1 MVVISA
7 MGLQLRCYRVQQVGM
22 GLSVDFTAQDLLGAL
37 HRKRGDLLPQFLFG
51 TEHFLI
57 DLRFCRDYDPL
68 AFGLGLAFR
77 LFDDLSCSFLGLRKN
92 LLCMGAGLAK
102 YFVSALGGELEIL
115 SSALSSRQTVS
126 DLLLPLL
133 HRAL

>member
-37 HRKRGDLLPQFLFG
+37 YRQRGDLLPQCLFS

-57 DLRFCRDYDPL
+57 DLRFCRHYDPL
-68 AFGLGLAFR
+68 TLSFGLAFC
-77 LFDDLSCSFLGLRKN
+77 LFNDLHCSFLGLRKN
-92 LLCMGAGLAK
+92 LLCLDTGFAEH
-102 YFVSALGGELEIL
+102 FVSSLGGELEIL
-115 SSALSSRQTVS
+115 SSALSSRKPVGN
-126 DLLLPLL
+126 LLLPL
-133 HRAL
+133 